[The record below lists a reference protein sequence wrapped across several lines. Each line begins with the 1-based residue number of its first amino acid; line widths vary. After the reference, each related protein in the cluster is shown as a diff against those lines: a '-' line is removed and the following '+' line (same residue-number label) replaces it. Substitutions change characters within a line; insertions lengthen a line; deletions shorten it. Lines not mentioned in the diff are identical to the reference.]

1 MLKNLRKYLKAHHVI
16 ALLGLIVLVV
26 AIMQYSGT
34 KNGSKDG
41 FGGGA
46 GYRRSGDPR
55 FQEPTAQQ
63 QKQVWGAADAGTAV
77 AANPAGQNEVF
88 ASAKGLGS
96 PTMGL
101 PPSCTKG
108 AAVDPSDLL
117 PKDDNSQWGALN
129 PAGSGDLKNVN
140 LLQSGYHQGIDTVGS
155 SLRNANLQVRSEP
168 PNPTTKVS
176 PWMNATIEPDL
187 MRVPLEI
194 GCGQQ

>member
-55 FQEPTAQQ
+55 FQEPTAEQ

-77 AANPAGQNEVF
+77 AANAAGQNEVF
-88 ASAKGLGS
+88 ASAKGIGS

-108 AAVDPSDLL
+108 AAVDPRELL